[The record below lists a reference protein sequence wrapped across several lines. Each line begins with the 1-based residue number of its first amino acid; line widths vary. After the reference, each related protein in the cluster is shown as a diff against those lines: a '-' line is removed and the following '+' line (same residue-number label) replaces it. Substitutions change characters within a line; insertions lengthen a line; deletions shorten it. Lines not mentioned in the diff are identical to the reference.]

1 MWRPHIRSRMGRLG
15 RRAMRS
21 RTARRYYRRV
31 SDRDPALD
39 NLLAVTDTSLTELDV
54 DDLLGELLNRVR
66 LILDA
71 DTAAVLL
78 REPESEVLIARAAR
92 GLEDEVREGVLIPIG
107 RGFAGAIAATKRPV
121 ILDRID
127 STTVANPILWEK
139 GIQTMLGVPLLHDER
154 LIGVLHVGRLED
166 RPFTEHDTMLLQ
178 VAAERVAAA
187 IETRR
192 LAVEVAAARELE
204 RSLQPTRL
212 PRLPEIEFAGRY
224 VPSERRAIGGDWYD
238 AFVLPGGR
246 IWVVTGDVAGHG
258 LNAAVVMGRVKS
270 ALRSFTLVRD
280 RAAEVLALTDRK
292 VHFFEFGTMITV
304 VAATATPPYEKW
316 EIASAGHLPPILVGD
331 GRPAELLDIPVGPP
345 LGVDLGIER
354 SSIEVSLAPG
364 SVMLLYTDGLV
375 ERRHVSMD
383 DRLEQLRDTVISD
396 DPESVCRTVMHRLID
411 ASTDDDIAV
420 LAVRRTT

>member
-1 MWRPHIRSRMGRLG
+1 MAQ
-15 RRAMRS
+15 RALCEAS
-21 RTARRYYRRV
+21 ARRYYRRV
-31 SDRDPALD
+31 SDRDPALES
-39 NLLAVTDTSLTELDV
+39 LLAVTDTSLTELDV
-54 DDLLGELLNRVR
+54 DDLLGELLSRIR
-66 LILDA
+66 TILDA

-78 REPESEVLIARAAR
+78 READSEVLIARAAR
-92 GLEDEVREGVLIPIG
+92 GLEDEVREGVLIPVG

-154 LIGVLHVGRLED
+154 LIGVLHVGRLEQ
-166 RPFTEHDTMLLQ
+166 RPFTEHDTVLLQ
-178 VAAERVAAA
+178 VAGERVAAA
-187 IETRR
+187 IESRR

-204 RSLQPTRL
+204 RSLQPARL
-212 PRLPEIEFAGRY
+212 PRLAGIEFAGRY

-246 IWVVTGDVAGHG
+246 LWVVTGDVAGHG

-280 RAAEVLALTDRK
+280 HAADVLALTDRK

-304 VAATATPPYEKW
+304 VVATAIPPYDRW
-316 EIASAGHLPPILVGD
+316 EIASAGHLPPVFVGED
-331 GRPAELLDIPVGPP
+331 QPAELLRIPVGPP
-345 LGVDLGIER
+345 LGVELSTER
-354 SSIEVSLAPG
+354 SAVEVTLAPG
-364 SVMLLYTDGLV
+364 SVMLFYTDGLV
-375 ERRHVSMD
+375 ERRQVPMD
-383 DRLEQLRDTVISD
+383 ERLETLRETVISD

-411 ASTDDDIAV
+411 APTDDDIAV
-420 LAVRRTT
+420 LAIRRTP

>member
-1 MWRPHIRSRMGRLG
+1 
-15 RRAMRS
+15 
-21 RTARRYYRRV
+21 V

-54 DDLLGELLNRVR
+54 DDLLGELLNRIRV
-66 LILDA
+66 ILDA

-78 REPESEVLIARAAR
+78 REPEAEVLVARAAR

-139 GIQTMLGVPLLHDER
+139 GIQTMLGVPLLHDEK
-154 LIGVLHVGRLED
+154 LIGVLHVGRLEE

-204 RSLQPTRL
+204 RSLQPARL
-212 PRLPEIEFAGRY
+212 PRLAELEFAGRY
-224 VPSERRAIGGDWYD
+224 VPSERRAVGGDWYD

-246 IWVVTGDVAGHG
+246 LWVVTGDVAGHG

-280 RAAEVLALTDRK
+280 RAADVLALTDRK
-292 VHFFEFGTMITV
+292 VHLFEFGTMITV
-304 VAATATPPYEKW
+304 IAATATPPYEQW
-316 EIASAGHLPPILVGD
+316 EVASAGHLPPVVVD
-331 GRPAELLDIPVGPP
+331 ADRPAEFLTLPVGPP
-345 LGVDLGIER
+345 LGVELGIDR
-354 SSIEVSLAPG
+354 SAAEVSLARG

-375 ERRHVSMD
+375 ERRHVPMD
-383 DRLEQLRDTVISD
+383 ERLELLREAVTGE
-396 DPESVCRTVMHRLID
+396 DPETVCRTIMHRLID

-420 LAVRRTT
+420 LAIRRTP